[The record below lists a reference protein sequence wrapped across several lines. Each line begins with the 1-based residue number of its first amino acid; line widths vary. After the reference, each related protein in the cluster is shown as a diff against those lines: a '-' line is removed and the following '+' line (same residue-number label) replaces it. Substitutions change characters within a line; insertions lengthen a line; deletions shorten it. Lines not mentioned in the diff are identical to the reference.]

1 MNKMYTR
8 QGYLY
13 AQSGRNGSMKALG
26 GSGWTK
32 YYCQYVAKT
41 KTLTMIPYNQTTGKI
56 TSTETIRVGECAF
69 KEKEDSGNKATA
81 TTPNTGGADKFKF
94 VVMGEDMGEGV
105 AGVSNFGIQKRGSG
119 GAERELRTNVV
130 DPSICVRSRTS
141 LIWRTQ
147 ISHSGP
153 TNVGPN
159 MSGSVSQ
166 FIQIRPLNRQE

>member
-13 AQSGRNGSMKALG
+13 AQNGRNGSMKALG
-26 GSGWTK
+26 GGGWTK

-41 KTLTMIPYNQTTGKI
+41 KTLTMIPYNQTAGKI

-69 KEKEDSGNKATA
+69 KEKEDAGNKSSTA
-81 TTPNTGGADKFKF
+81 ATPNAGGADKFKF

-119 GAERELRTNVV
+119 GARTANKSNPV
-130 DPSICVRSRTS
+130 DRFVCAVEPLYGAHRFP
-141 LIWRTQ
+141 TQ
-147 ISHSGP
+147 AQLSWAKI
-153 TNVGPN
+153 
-159 MSGSVSQ
+159 
-166 FIQIRPLNRQE
+166 

>member
-13 AQSGRNGSMKALG
+13 AQNGRNGSMKALG

-41 KTLTMIPYNQTTGKI
+41 KTLTMIPYNQTAGKI

-69 KEKEDSGNKATA
+69 KEKEDAGNKATA
-81 TTPNTGGADKFKF
+81 TATNTGGADKFKF

-105 AGVSNFGIQKRGSG
+105 AGVSNFGIQETGQRRSANCEQVKSCR
-119 GAERELRTNVV
+119 
-130 DPSICVRSRTS
+130 SICVRSRTF
-141 LIWRTQ
+141 IWRTQ

-153 TNVGPN
+153 TIVGQN

-166 FIQIRPLNRQE
+166 FIQIRPLNHQE

>member
-13 AQSGRNGSMKALG
+13 AQNGRNGSMKALG

-69 KEKEDSGNKATA
+69 KEKEDAGNKSTTTTTA
-81 TTPNTGGADKFKF
+81 NAGGADKFKF
-94 VVMGEDMGEGV
+94 VVTGEDMGEGV
-105 AGVSNFGIQKRGSG
+105 AGVSFGIQERGSSVCVVRT
-119 GAERELRTNVV
+119 ANKCCRVSLRIMCAVRFPDPYAAGTNF
-130 DPSICVRSRTS
+130 P
-141 LIWRTQ
+141 L
-147 ISHSGP
+147 
-153 TNVGPN
+153 
-159 MSGSVSQ
+159 
-166 FIQIRPLNRQE
+166 RPKK